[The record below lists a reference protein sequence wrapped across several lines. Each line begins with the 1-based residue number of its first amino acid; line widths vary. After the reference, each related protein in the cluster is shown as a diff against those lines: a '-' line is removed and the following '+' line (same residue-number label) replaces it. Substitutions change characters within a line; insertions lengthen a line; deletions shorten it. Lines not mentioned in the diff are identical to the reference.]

1 MRRGTAQ
8 AFACAESFFK
18 TLKRELETPDG
29 KRSAAEVRQS
39 VNRVFLMGGSPV
51 SPVTFYRKKPIF

>member
-8 AFACAESFFK
+8 AFACAASFFK

-29 KRSAAEVRQS
+29 KHPAAEARQA
-39 VNRVFLMGGSPV
+39 VNRVFLTG
-51 SPVTFYRKKPIF
+51 